1 MEKYDRE
8 KVNKTR
14 MSFYTEPIS
23 EHLERVLTK
32 TLIRRHLSTRLSQA
46 LKPDWC
52 YHNRPIRPD
61 EKNRNETIGVDYLSN
76 IEIYPSIEKWLD
88 IMNMP
93 MGEHNVEVIYMSF
106 FTSMPSVWMLM

>member
-23 EHLERVLTK
+23 EHLERVPTK

-93 MGEHNVEVIYMSF
+93 MGEHNVEVTYMSF